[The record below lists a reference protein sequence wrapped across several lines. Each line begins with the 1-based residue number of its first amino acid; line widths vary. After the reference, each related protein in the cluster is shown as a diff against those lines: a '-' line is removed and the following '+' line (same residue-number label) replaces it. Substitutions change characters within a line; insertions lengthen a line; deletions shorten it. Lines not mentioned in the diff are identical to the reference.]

1 MSKNKNIFDRSTLS
15 NIKGFKDLNLFDD
28 FIQSALDKYNYT
40 SELPKLDE
48 TAEKFHDFI
57 LDDTSQIPDLI
68 IYNQIFNKNKCFAGY
83 YNSYGFNKFP
93 RKQFVLK
100 AEEKKENNEH
110 KENNNINDDKEI
122 ENKDKEQI
130 KDVNNNNKGINNDI
144 IEDKK
149 IEENIDNNNN
159 TNTNIDKKDE
169 NENNNEEIH
178 ELKKEKKKE
187 KKT

>member
-130 KDVNNNNKGINNDI
+130 KDDNNNKEINNDI